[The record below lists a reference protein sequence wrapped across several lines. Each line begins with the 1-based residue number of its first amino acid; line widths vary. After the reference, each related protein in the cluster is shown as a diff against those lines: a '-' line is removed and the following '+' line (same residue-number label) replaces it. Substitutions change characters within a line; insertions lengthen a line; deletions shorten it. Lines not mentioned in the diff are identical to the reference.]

1 MENPLIN
8 EKIDRAILIIRGHRV
23 MIDSDLADIY
33 GVQTKRLNE
42 QVKRNL
48 SRFPMDFMSQ
58 LTYSE
63 KRELVAKCDHL
74 EKLKYSATNPYAFKE
89 QGISGL

>member
-1 MENPLIN
+1 MVKTENSLIN
-8 EKIDRAILIIRGHRV
+8 DKIDRAILIIRGHRV

-33 GVQTKRLNE
+33 GVKTKRLNE
-42 QVKRNL
+42 QVKRNM
-48 SRFPMDFMSQ
+48 SRFPRDFMFQ

-74 EKLKYSATNPYAFKE
+74 KKLKHSAINPLFVPVARR
-89 QGISGL
+89 